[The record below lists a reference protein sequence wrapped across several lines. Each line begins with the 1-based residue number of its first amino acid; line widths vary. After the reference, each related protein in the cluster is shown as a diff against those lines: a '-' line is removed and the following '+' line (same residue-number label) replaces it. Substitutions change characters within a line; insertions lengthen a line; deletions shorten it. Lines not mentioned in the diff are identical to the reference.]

1 MTLKK
6 LNKKHIIIYGSNSL
20 IAKSLKNIIEKKY
33 NCIYFNRNTNLKDI
47 KLIKKYEGRI
57 YAILNLAFVTPNKYN
72 LENFNT
78 ILNNIRI
85 TKQISLFSLSIK
97 TKKFINFSSM
107 SVYSEES
114 GNYNENSLTNC
125 EFNKD
130 SNYGT
135 AKLISEKL
143 LSSLFNNTGIKLL
156 HLRVSQVYGEDIQ
169 NSRIIPLMISELRK
183 TNKITVFNEGKRVSN
198 FISIDHL
205 TKIVLFFLKKNHTGI
220 FNVGEENISYR
231 KLAKKII
238 KNYGNYKSKINFE
251 KNDFSTF
258 KFYLNTNKLSKVLKN
273 EKI

>member
-6 LNKKHIIIYGSNSL
+6 LNNKHIIIYGSNSF

-33 NCIYFNRNTNLKDI
+33 KCIYFNRNTNLKDL
-47 KLIKKYEGRI
+47 KLIKKYKDRI
-57 YAILNLAFVTPNKYN
+57 YAILNLAFITPNKYN
-72 LENFNT
+72 LDDINT

-97 TKKFINFSSM
+97 TKIFINFSSM
-107 SVYSEES
+107 SVYSEET
-114 GNYNENSLTNC
+114 GNYNENSPTNC

-130 SNYGT
+130 SHYGT

-143 LSSLFNNTGIKLL
+143 LSSLFYNTGIKLL
-156 HLRVSQVYGEDIQ
+156 HMRISQVYGEDIH

-183 TNKITVFNEGKRVSN
+183 TNKITLFNEGKRVSN
-198 FISIDHL
+198 FISIDYL
-205 TKIVLFFLKKNHTGI
+205 SKIVLFFLKKNYTGI
-220 FNVGEENISYR
+220 FNVGEENISYL

-238 KNYGNYKSKINFE
+238 KNYGNNKSKINF
-251 KNDFSTF
+251 KNNDFSTS
-258 KFYLNTNKLSKVLKN
+258 KFFLNTNKLSKVLKN